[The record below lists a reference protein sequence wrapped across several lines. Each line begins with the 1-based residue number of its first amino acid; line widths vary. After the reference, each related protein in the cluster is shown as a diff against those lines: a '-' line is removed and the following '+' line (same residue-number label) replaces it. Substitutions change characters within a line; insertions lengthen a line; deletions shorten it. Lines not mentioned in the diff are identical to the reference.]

1 MVVISLG
8 LSISFTVGMSAI
20 GKNFYNKN
28 KKPIYSVNRQDKKI
42 SISFDC
48 AWGVDYTQEL
58 LDIME
63 VYKVK
68 STFFMVE
75 FWAEKYPEYVKKI
88 DQMGHEIGTHSC
100 THKYMSKLSRQEI
113 QDELTKSSAT
123 IESVIGKKVKLF
135 RPPYGD
141 YNNLLLE
148 VASSLNL
155 KTIQWSIDTLDWK
168 DYSAN
173 KIAEKVIKKAKS
185 GAIILCHNNGLHTAE
200 ALPKIF
206 EVLISQGYSFV
217 PISELVYQENY
228 YIDINGIQRLN

>member
-1 MVVISLG
+1 
-8 LSISFTVGMSAI
+8 
-20 GKNFYNKN
+20 
-28 KKPIYSVNRQDKKI
+28 
-42 SISFDC
+42 
-48 AWGVDYTQEL
+48 
-58 LDIME
+58 
-63 VYKVK
+63 
-68 STFFMVE
+68 
-75 FWAEKYPEYVKKI
+75 
-88 DQMGHEIGTHSC
+88 
-100 THKYMSKLSRQEI
+100 MSKLSRQEI